1 VRVCSWAVRGADG
14 PFEGVATHLQ
24 RGPRGVSRTTSGMS
38 LPSSRETVST
48 CEGTGGA
55 SVGGTANGFAVPQ
68 HATRRCGVCAGMVWR
83 WAREGG
89 SRPAASAC
97 LTRSLQASQERGGK
111 KRTKGCRDYIRFL
124 GKGAERSEPNAQKI
138 SPDATLT
145 TRPAVSSAE
154 SRSRCILR
162 AWPPWPPWPPLN

>member
-1 VRVCSWAVRGADG
+1 MRVCSWAVRGADG

-111 KRTKGCRDYIRFL
+111 KRTNAGITLDFS
-124 GKGAERSEPNAQKI
+124 GKGRKEANQTRRKSRPTPLSPRVRQFHLPRVVLGVFSEHGHHGHHGHP
-138 SPDATLT
+138 
-145 TRPAVSSAE
+145 
-154 SRSRCILR
+154 
-162 AWPPWPPWPPLN
+162 

>member
-1 VRVCSWAVRGADG
+1 MRVCSWAVRGADG

-55 SVGGTANGFAVPQ
+55 SVGGTANGSSRCLSTPLGGAVGVQ
-68 HATRRCGVCAGMVWR
+68 AWCGVGRERESAGGFCLPH
-83 WAREGG
+83 AKL
-89 SRPAASAC
+89 ASF
-97 LTRSLQASQERGGK
+97 SGK
-111 KRTKGCRDYIRFL
+111 GRKEANQCRDYIRFL